1 MSEKDTRLINKLL
14 EKLTLEEK
22 IGMIHG
28 ASLFRTKGVERLGIP
43 PLKMSDGPMGV
54 RMEFADTEWRAVG
67 NTDDYVTYLPSNSAI
82 AATWNRELAGKAG
95 EVLGEE
101 ARGRGKDIILAPGIN
116 IKRSPLCG
124 RNFEYMSED
133 PYLVKELTVPMI
145 RGIQKY
151 DVAACVKHFA
161 ANSQETQRLWVDTL
175 VDERTLQEIYYPAF
189 KDAVKRANTYSLMG
203 AYNLLN
209 GKHCCEN
216 GKLLDE
222 VLREQWGYDG
232 TIVSDW
238 GAVHNT
244 QAAAECSL
252 DVEMNITNDF
262 DDYCLAKPLLEKVKS
277 GEIDELCIDNKVR
290 NILRMML
297 RLHMIGDQVE
307 ERKAGT
313 YNTKT
318 HQEAVLEVARESVIL
333 LKNDN
338 NVLPLKKKGL
348 KKIAVIG
355 QNAVQIHS
363 NGGGSAEVK
372 ALYEISPLMGIKKI
386 LGGNTEVVFAE
397 GYYIPKKFE
406 ESDQNWQATSIYD
419 KSLEIAD
426 ITRENIGGNSEDRIE
441 ERRKQIQNQ
450 LREKAVAL
458 AKEVEVVILIG
469 GLNHDYD
476 VEGLDREHMRLP
488 YEQDALIQAVLEANP
503 HTIVVIYAGAPVEM
517 PWIEQAD
524 SIVWSYY
531 AGMEGGTALAEILW
545 GEVNPSGKLPETFIK
560 KEIQCPAHFIGEFGK
575 KDVVAYKEEIM
586 VGYRYYDTYCTDIL
600 FPFGYGLSY
609 TEFLYDDLKVQLLEK
624 ENELSVIV
632 EASIKNIGN
641 LEGAE
646 VVQLY
651 IVDVEASVERP
662 LHELKAFEKINL
674 KPEEVHK
681 IHFVLNEEAFSF
693 YSVEDKCFK
702 VEDGAFM
709 IQVGGSSRNIHLE
722 EEIIITRN
730 YFK

>member
-1 MSEKDTRLINKLL
+1 MGERDTKFINKLL
-14 EKLTLEEK
+14 EELTLEEK

-28 ASLFRTKGVERLGIP
+28 AGLFRTKGVERLGIP

-54 RMEFADTEWRAVG
+54 RMEFADAEWKAIG
-67 NTDDYVTYLPSNSAI
+67 NTDDHVTYLPSNSAI

-145 RGIQKY
+145 RGIQQY

-189 KDAVKRANTYSLMG
+189 KDAVKKANTYSLMG

-216 GKLLDE
+216 RKLLDE

-232 TIVSDW
+232 TIISDW

-252 DVEMNITNDF
+252 DVEMSITNDF
-262 DDYCLAKPLLEKVKS
+262 DDYCLATPLLEKVKS
-277 GEIDELCIDNKVR
+277 GEIDEWHIDNKVK

-318 HQEAVLEVARESVIL
+318 HQEAVLEVARESIIL
-333 LKNDN
+333 LKNEN
-338 NVLPLKKKGL
+338 HRLPFKKKRLKKV
-348 KKIAVIG
+348 AVIG

-363 NGGGSAEVK
+363 NGGGSAEIK

-397 GYYIPKKFE
+397 GYYIPEKCE
-406 ESDQNWQATSIYD
+406 ENNQNWQATSIYSQ
-419 KSLEIAD
+419 SLEIED
-426 ITRENIGGNSEDRIE
+426 ITGENIGDNSGNIIK
-441 ERRKQIQNQ
+441 ERRKQIQDQ
-450 LREKAVAL
+450 LREEAVAL
-458 AKEVEVVILIG
+458 AKEVEEVILIC
-469 GLNHDYD
+469 GLNHDFD

-503 HTIVVIYAGAPVEM
+503 HTVVVIYGGAPVEM
-517 PWIEQAD
+517 PWIEQVD

-531 AGMEGGTALAEILW
+531 AGMEGGTALAEVLW
-545 GEVNPSGKLPETFIK
+545 GEVNPSGKLPETFIRK
-560 KEIQCPAHFIGEFGK
+560 SAQCPAHFIGEFGK
-575 KDVVAYKEEIM
+575 EDVVTYKEGIM

-600 FPFGYGLSY
+600 LPFGHGLSY
-609 TEFLYDDLKVQLLEK
+609 TKFLYDDLKVQLLEK
-624 ENELSVIV
+624 EDELSVIV
-632 EASIKNIGN
+632 EVTIKNIGN

-646 VVQLY
+646 IVQVY
-651 IVDVEASVERP
+651 IADVEASVERP
-662 LHELKAFEKINL
+662 LHELKAFEKVNL
-674 KPEEVHK
+674 KPGETRKVY
-681 IHFVLNEEAFSF
+681 FVLNEEAFSF
-693 YSVEDKCFK
+693 YSIKDKGFK
-702 VEDGAFM
+702 IEDGAFM
-709 IQVGGSSRNIHLE
+709 IQVGSSSRNIHLE
-722 EEIIITRN
+722 EEIIISHN
-730 YFK
+730 DLK